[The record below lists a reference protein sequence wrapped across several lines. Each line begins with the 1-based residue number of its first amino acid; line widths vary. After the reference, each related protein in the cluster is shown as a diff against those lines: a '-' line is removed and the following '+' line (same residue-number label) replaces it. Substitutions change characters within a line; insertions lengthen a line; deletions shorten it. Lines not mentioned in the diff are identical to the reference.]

1 MGLQRDFED
10 DGQRNQE
17 AEEEDDRE
25 QLSHSF
31 SPDLSTA

>member
-1 MGLQRDFED
+1 MGLQGDFED
-10 DGQRNQE
+10 DGQRDEE

-25 QLSHSF
+25 QMSHSF